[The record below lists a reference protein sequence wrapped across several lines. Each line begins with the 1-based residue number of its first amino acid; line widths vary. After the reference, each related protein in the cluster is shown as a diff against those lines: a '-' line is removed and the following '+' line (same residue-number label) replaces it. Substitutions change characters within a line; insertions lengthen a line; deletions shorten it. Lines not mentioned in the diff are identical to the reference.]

1 MPESADDRT
10 ASPAEGS
17 RLYLYLV
24 SAVAAVGG
32 LLFGYDTAVISGAG
46 TYVKDHF
53 SLNAAWEGFMVSS
66 LLIGCMIG
74 AGAAGTISDRLGRKR
89 VLLTAAVLYVV
100 SAVLAGLPRTLT
112 QLVVARFV
120 GGLAVGVSSM
130 VSPMY
135 IAEIAP
141 ARIRGAL
148 VTLNQ
153 MAIVTGILLAYLAC
167 GLLVD
172 VGPNNWRWMF
182 ASAAVPALGLL
193 AALTYVPESP
203 RWLAKQGLSRRAFD
217 VLARVGGAAHAE
229 NELAEIRESLRR
241 ESGSLR
247 ELFAP
252 GLRVALLIA
261 VVLAVLGQISG
272 INAVIYYG
280 PRIFQQAGFVQ
291 KADSVWATVPIGVTN
306 MIVTVVSLVII
317 DRIGRRPLLAIGTAG
332 MAVSM
337 VLAGLLM
344 GSGTIHAAAKVAII
358 LLYVASFG
366 LGVGGVVWVV
376 IAEIFPNK
384 VRGRGVAI
392 ATVAVWGACL
402 AVAQTFPIL
411 QELLHERVFFIYAA
425 LAAMMCAFV
434 LAFVP
439 ETKGRSLEEIE
450 RAWTR

>member
-1 MPESADDRT
+1 MPDPHRAPDASA
-10 ASPAEGS
+10 AQGS

-53 SLNAAWEGFMVSS
+53 RLDAAAEGFMVSS
-66 LLIGCMIG
+66 LLVGCMIG

-89 VLLTAAVLYVV
+89 VLLAAAVLYVV

-112 QLVVARFV
+112 ELVLARFV

-130 VSPMY
+130 VSPTY

-167 GLLVD
+167 GLLVEAGRD
-172 VGPNNWRWMF
+172 NWRWMF
-182 ASAAVPALGLL
+182 ASAAVPAFGLFI
-193 AALTYVPESP
+193 ALTYVPESP
-203 RWLAKQGLSRRAFD
+203 RWLAKQGLWQPAFE

-229 NELAEIRESLRR
+229 TELAEIRDSLTR
-241 ESGSLR
+241 EAGSLR
-247 ELFAP
+247 DLFGP
-252 GLRVALLIA
+252 GLRLALLIA

-306 MIVTVVSLVII
+306 MIVTVISLAVI
-317 DRIGRRPLLAIGTAG
+317 DRIGRRPLLAVGTAG
-332 MAVSM
+332 MAASM
-337 VLAGLLM
+337 VLAGLRM
-344 GSGTIHAAAKVAII
+344 GSDALHPAAKVAII

-376 IAEIFPNK
+376 ISEIFPNR

-402 AVAQTFPIL
+402 AVAQTFPVL
-411 QELLHERVFFIYAA
+411 QELLGERVFFIYAV
-425 LAAMMCAFV
+425 LAGLMCAFV

-439 ETKGRSLEEIE
+439 ETRGRSLEQIE
-450 RAWTR
+450 RAWSR